1 MPGKISIKVTG
12 IKTTRK
18 KFKQLRDSVR
28 QNSID
33 ALEGIVKR
41 IEADAKRIVPRDTA
55 NLQRTI
61 NSEVEVRPRSI
72 AGLVGANTKYA
83 KRLEDPKKKLKHQ
96 SRRALRGKP
105 TPYLL
110 PSLEKNFKRVIDGI
124 SLGVKEAVRRVGK

>member
-1 MPGKISIKVTG
+1 MPGRISIKVRG

-33 ALEGIVKR
+33 ALDRIVKR

-83 KRLEDPKKKLKHQ
+83 KRLEDPKKGLKHQ
-96 SRRALRGKP
+96 SRRSLRGKP
-105 TPYLL
+105 TPFLV
-110 PSLEKNFKRVIDGI
+110 PALEKNFNRINSEIAK
-124 SLGVKEAVRRVGK
+124 GVKTAVRRIRS

>member
-1 MPGKISIKVTG
+1 MPGKISVKVTG

-33 ALEGIVKR
+33 ALDKIVKR

-83 KRLEDPKKKLKHQ
+83 KRLEDPKKGLKHQ

-110 PSLEKNFKRVIDGI
+110 PSLEKNFKRVVDGI

>member
-83 KRLEDPKKKLKHQ
+83 KRLEDPKKGFKHQ
-96 SRRALRGKP
+96 SRRSLRGKP
-105 TPYLL
+105 TPYLV
-110 PSLEKNFKRVIDGI
+110 PALEKNFNRINSEI
-124 SLGVKEAVRRVGK
+124 SKGVKTAVRRVRS

>member
-1 MPGKISIKVTG
+1 MPGKISVKVRG

-33 ALEGIVKR
+33 ALDGIVKR

-83 KRLEDPKKKLKHQ
+83 KRLEDPKKDLKHQ

-105 TPYLL
+105 TPFLL
-110 PSLEKNFKRVIDGI
+110 PSLEKNFKRVVDGI
-124 SLGVKEAVRRVGK
+124 SSGVKEAVRRVGS

>member
-1 MPGKISIKVTG
+1 MPGRISVKVIG

-18 KFKQLRDSVR
+18 KFKQLRDAVR

-33 ALEGIVKR
+33 ALDGIVKR

-83 KRLEDPKKKLKHQ
+83 KRLENPKKGLKHQ

-124 SLGVKEAVRRVGK
+124 SRGVKEAVRKVGK